1 MFLRT
6 LNNVIQEILGR
17 KTLIL
22 GKMGSG
28 KTKITAEILDKLLE
42 KIPPDDITVIDM
54 SPTTVPGVGGRI
66 SSYTSKVFKVRY
78 LIPQIIRAPRIE
90 GKSKEGVLSLA
101 EFNRTVIEPLIQEFL
116 MKLTPILLIND
127 LSIYLH
133 SGDVSKIIKCLE
145 LSNTVVANSYYNES
159 LMDDKGSGISEK
171 EKKLVDMLMS
181 RFNCVLRLD

>member
-1 MFLRT
+1 M
-6 LNNVIQEILGR
+6 NNIIQDVLGR
-17 KTLIL
+17 KILIL

-28 KTKITAEILDKLLE
+28 KTKITAEILDRLLE
-42 KIPPDDITVIDM
+42 KVSPSDITVIDM

-66 SSYTSKVFKVRY
+66 SSYTPKVFKVRY

-90 GKSKEGVLSLA
+90 GKSKEEVLSLA
-101 EFNRTVIEPLIQEFL
+101 EFNRMVIEPLIEEFL

-133 SGDVSKIIKCLE
+133 SGNVSKIIECLE
-145 LSNTVVANSYYNES
+145 LSNTVVANSYYNKS

-171 EKKLVDMLMS
+171 EKRLLDMLTS
-181 RFNCVLRLD
+181 RFNHVLRID